1 MVQLSDLF
9 EVYSNKQQLEL
20 DSGPSEFS
28 QIFFPLC
35 LL

>member
-1 MVQLSDLF
+1 MVKLSDLF

-20 DSGPSEFS
+20 DSGPLEFS

-35 LL
+35 IL